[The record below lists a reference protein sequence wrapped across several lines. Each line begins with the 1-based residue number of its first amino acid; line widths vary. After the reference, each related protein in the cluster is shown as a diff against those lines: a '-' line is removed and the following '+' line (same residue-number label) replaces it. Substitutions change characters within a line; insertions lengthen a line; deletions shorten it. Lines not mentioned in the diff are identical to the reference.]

1 MLMDLGYQIIQ
12 CVSNCIFHPLSFLSL
27 GLLEDCSVVE
37 VMVHPHLVPDFN
49 EDAFSVST
57 VGAIACQIWVCDIF
71 LNNAKERSHL
81 FQFSLL
87 SQCNT

>member
-1 MLMDLGYQIIQ
+1 MDLGYQIIQ
-12 CVSNCIFHPLSFLSL
+12 CVSNCIFHRLSFLSL

-37 VMVHPHLVPDFN
+37 VIVHPHLVPDFN

-57 VGAIACQIWVCDIF
+57 VGAVACQIWVCDIF